1 MLNKDTIVVVSGFGE
16 SEYPNI
22 PTFQEVS
29 TFGESL
35 KVVKDYLEIQ
45 TEYYEPGY
53 LFCVNKHDDGDFIYS
68 YLDKEVTIGRMYKEM
83 GMKEEHIRS
92 VERGTKQ
99 NA

>member
-1 MLNKDTIVVVSGFGE
+1 MLNKDTIVVVSGLGE

-35 KVVKDYLEIQ
+35 KVIKD
-45 TEYYEPGY
+45 
-53 LFCVNKHDDGDFIYS
+53 

-83 GMKEEHIRS
+83 GMKEEHIS
-92 VERGTKQ
+92 RGD
-99 NA
+99 